1 MENLTE
7 QIEEIEA
14 LSAIYGDDFLVIDE
28 ANRIYEIRVSNEND
42 SWWSATLQFI
52 LPPQYP
58 AKVPPV
64 FEIYSAWM
72 NEADMFEASDM
83 LYTIS
88 REHQGEIVLYHWV
101 EALRTFIDEKF
112 TNSSQNKVDEQSN
125 VDQIIKTDKDENI
138 PTGEEV
144 TGAQDDET
152 LFDESKKSDY
162 SKSEVDTL
170 KLIKSAKLDE
180 KPQIIH
186 GEPFTDRKST
196 FQAHL
201 AHVVTQD
208 QVRQVLEELK
218 ENRKINNAAHNVMAY
233 RIFIDDRN
241 SYLHDCDDDGEAMAG
256 SRLLHLLQILNVKN
270 IVVIVTRWYG
280 GILLGPDRFKH
291 YNNCARD
298 IMKVAGLVESSS
310 DLKDSKSK
318 GRFKVCKKH

>member
-125 VDQIIKTDKDENI
+125 VDQIIKT
-138 PTGEEV
+138 GERFFFHSILCTKYAV
-144 TGAQDDET
+144 GNSFWNFW
-152 LFDESKKSDY
+152 LW
-162 SKSEVDTL
+162 
-170 KLIKSAKLDE
+170 
-180 KPQIIH
+180 
-186 GEPFTDRKST
+186 FT
-196 FQAHL
+196 FML
-201 AHVVTQD
+201 
-208 QVRQVLEELK
+208 QV
-218 ENRKINNAAHNVMAY
+218 
-233 RIFIDDRN
+233 
-241 SYLHDCDDDGEAMAG
+241 
-256 SRLLHLLQILNVKN
+256 
-270 IVVIVTRWYG
+270 
-280 GILLGPDRFKH
+280 
-291 YNNCARD
+291 AR
-298 IMKVAGLVESSS
+298 
-310 DLKDSKSK
+310 
-318 GRFKVCKKH
+318 

>member
-1 MENLTE
+1 M
-7 QIEEIEA
+7 
-14 LSAIYGDDFLVIDE
+14 
-28 ANRIYEIRVSNEND
+28 
-42 SWWSATLQFI
+42 
-52 LPPQYP
+52 
-58 AKVPPV
+58 
-64 FEIYSAWM
+64 
-72 NEADMFEASDM
+72 AD
-83 LYTIS
+83 
-88 REHQGEIVLYHWV
+88 
-101 EALRTFIDEKF
+101 
-112 TNSSQNKVDEQSN
+112 
-125 VDQIIKTDKDENI
+125 
-138 PTGEEV
+138 
-144 TGAQDDET
+144 AQEDET
-152 LFDESKKSDY
+152 LFEESKKSDY

-170 KLIKSAKLDE
+170 KLIKSTKLDE

-218 ENRKINNAAHNVMAY
+218 QNRKINNATHNVMAY

-241 SYLHDCDDDGEAMAG
+241 SYLHDCDDDGEAVAG
-256 SRLLHLLQILNVKN
+256 SRLLHLLQILDVKN

-318 GRFKVCKKH
+318 GKFKVCKKH